1 VTALPEL
8 ELHRWTLP
16 RALDARVVATPD
28 RPFVTTEGEGTQSFA
43 ECRAAA
49 LAMTGTLRAAGVG
62 AGDFVAVMAP
72 NCRTAIHAW
81 MGANLLGAVD
91 VMINTGYRGGPL
103 EHALNLVQARV
114 LLAEARFLG
123 VLREAESRLEYLKR
137 IVWFC
142 LPDGEEEGRVP
153 AGFSRIE
160 LVPLAS
166 LPSTPAELR
175 DEPAISSLASVIYTS
190 GTSGPAKGVMIPHAQ
205 AYALALQTVRGLRLT
220 GRDTLYGFH
229 PMFHTAGKFISL
241 YAGLLSGVRVVLDRQ
256 FRAECWL
263 ARIRESGATATLAH
277 GAMLEM
283 VHALPAAPDDA
294 DNPLERLMAS
304 PFPRRIAADFERRFG
319 VRGVEVWGMTE
330 INNPCWC
337 PLDEELRTGTCGK
350 VNRDWADVRIV
361 DPETD
366 VELPAGQ
373 VGELVVRPK
382 RPWTMM
388 QGYIGM
394 PEKTIRAWRN
404 LWFHTGD
411 AAYVDGDGWFHF
423 VDRLGDRIRRRAE
436 NISSYEIESAA
447 ALHPAV
453 RECAALGVPSGYE
466 SDDDIKLFVA
476 LQPGHAW
483 APEDLLKHLVSLL
496 PHYMV
501 PRYFQAIA
509 ALPRTPTNKVMKSE
523 LRAAAGECWDR
534 KAAGV
539 ALRDVARRVGTARG
553 VSPAFK
559 KST

>member
-1 VTALPEL
+1 MTALPEL

-62 AGDFVAVMAP
+62 GGDFVAVMAP

-91 VMINTGYRGGPL
+91 VMINTGYRGSPL

-190 GTSGPAKGVMIPHAQ
+190 GTSGPAKGRDDPACAGLRARTADGAGLAPHRARHAVRFSPDVPHRGQ
-205 AYALALQTVRGLRLT
+205 VHLALRRAAL
-220 GRDTLYGFH
+220 GR
-229 PMFHTAGKFISL
+229 AGC
-241 YAGLLSGVRVVLDRQ
+241 ARPAVPRQ
-256 FRAECWL
+256 CWL

-330 INNPCWC
+330 INNPMLVSARRGA
-337 PLDEELRTGTCGK
+337 PHRHLR
-350 VNRDWADVRIV
+350 
-361 DPETD
+361 
-366 VELPAGQ
+366 Q
-373 VGELVVRPK
+373 GEP
-382 RPWTMM
+382 
-388 QGYIGM
+388 
-394 PEKTIRAWRN
+394 
-404 LWFHTGD
+404 
-411 AAYVDGDGWFHF
+411 
-423 VDRLGDRIRRRAE
+423 RLGRRA
-436 NISSYEIESAA
+436 
-447 ALHPAV
+447 H
-453 RECAALGVPSGYE
+453 
-466 SDDDIKLFVA
+466 
-476 LQPGHAW
+476 
-483 APEDLLKHLVSLL
+483 
-496 PHYMV
+496 
-501 PRYFQAIA
+501 
-509 ALPRTPTNKVMKSE
+509 
-523 LRAAAGECWDR
+523 
-534 KAAGV
+534 
-539 ALRDVARRVGTARG
+539 RR
-553 VSPAFK
+553 S
-559 KST
+559 